1 MVISLLFSSVLQASR
16 NWLSEACSSNY
27 VNDSA
32 LFPDSWDGKGLE
44 GGKFL
49 SKCLSQ
55 AHSTQGVSLLTLSHA
70 LLCCNIKI
78 VWVTFN
84 TLLMCHVLFAILT
97 GNDSVKLTLA
107 SS

>member
-1 MVISLLFSSVLQASR
+1 MAVIMVISLPFPSVLQASR
-16 NWLSEACSSNY
+16 NWLRETCSSNH

-55 AHSTQGVSLLTLSHA
+55 AHSTQGVTLLTLSRA
-70 LLCCNIKI
+70 LMLQHQAGLDDLQLTVYVSCF
-78 VWVTFN
+78 V
-84 TLLMCHVLFAILT
+84 CHL
-97 GNDSVKLTLA
+97 DRK
-107 SS
+107 